1 MYIKMNLLLF
11 EIGNLR
17 VNDNYLLK
25 EINKNNDSNIY
36 VFIWDSVWEEKSN
49 NFINM
54 GPFKKK
60 FLKESVINLKEN
72 LQKINLH
79 LNVFYG
85 NKLNILNEIIKNYN
99 IKYIFKNEPITNYDK
114 ELDDNLKSQTNIIYP
129 NLNHNYLNN
138 SNFNTISNN
147 KSIILQNNINDIDIP
162 TCSNYILGG
171 ETSATNYLK
180 NYIKKNIYND
190 NNNINFYF
198 LINNWLSFGCIT
210 NKILYKHIYPIKLK
224 NKDNKNINSL
234 IKDIIQKEYYIT
246 NFDQI
251 KFDLNNNNK
260 LNGSVNTINKLFN
273 SQTGYPFID
282 AIIKEINTTGRT
294 HVKNK
299 FIIASFIIN
308 DLNLNWKIGFDY
320 FNSFL
325 TDINYQLNLQIWD
338 YIINKKIYYNPKK
351 QFIELDKNCF
361 YVKKWIPELS
371 NFSNDQIHNNNINY
385 YEPIIHITYTKS
397 NLLIY

>member
-1 MYIKMNLLLF
+1 MNLLLF

-25 EINKNNDSNIY
+25 EINKNDKNNIY

-85 NKLNILNEIIKNYN
+85 NKLNILNDIIKNNNVEN
-99 IKYIFKNEPITNYDK
+99 IYKNKPITNYDK
-114 ELDDNLKSQTNIIYP
+114 LLDTQLSKTINLIYP
-129 NLNHNYLNN
+129 NLNNNYLSNN
-138 SNFNTISNN
+138 TFNTISNN

-162 TCSNYILGG
+162 NCSNNIMGG
-171 ETSATNYLK
+171 ETSAIFYLR
-180 NYIKKNIYND
+180 NYIKKNINKD
-190 NNNINFYF
+190 NINFYF

-210 NKILYKHIYPIKLK
+210 NKIVYKHIRYLK
-224 NKDNKNINSL
+224 SKNITNL
-234 IKDIIQKEYYIT
+234 IKDIIQKEYYII
-246 NFDQI
+246 NFDKI
-251 KFDLNNNNK
+251 KFDVHNNNQ

-273 SQTGYPFID
+273 SQTGYPYID
-282 AIIKEINTTGRT
+282 AIIKEINTSGRT
-294 HVKNK
+294 HIKNK
-299 FIIASFIIN
+299 FIIASFIVN

-320 FNSFL
+320 FNSLL

-338 YIINKKIYYNPKK
+338 YIINKKIYYNPIK
-351 QFIELDKNCF
+351 QFNELDKNCT
-361 YVKKWIPELS
+361 YIKKWIPQLS
-371 NFSNDQIHNNNINY
+371 DFTKNQIHNNNINY
-385 YEPIIHITYTKS
+385 FEPIIRITYTKS
-397 NLLIY
+397 N